1 MKTIKERIQYLLR
14 KKPTVVYVKEN
25 EEEITDEI
33 IKSLWEIKDV
43 YDLDTEEVSKSVSGY
58 VGRVKKR
65 E

>member
-58 VGRVKKR
+58 VGRVKKW